1 MQSRCR
7 IPRSSRIWS
16 VLPADKIYLVG
27 FMGAG
32 KSSVAR
38 ALGKR
43 LDWKVEDI
51 DARIERTER
60 RDIPTIF
67 RVEGEPYFRARER
80 EALIGLL
87 PERGTVV
94 ASGGG
99 TFADASNRELMLR
112 DGAVIW
118 LDAPLE
124 TVLKRIPLDG
134 RRPLAADRVGMEQLY
149 NQRLAAYRLA
159 HLRVDAG
166 RGSVEELVDHIVEWL
181 DAN

>member
-1 MQSRCR
+1 MK
-7 IPRSSRIWS
+7 
-16 VLPADKIYLVG
+16 ADKIYLVG

-32 KSSVAR
+32 KSTVAR
-38 ALGKR
+38 SLGKR

-51 DARIERTER
+51 DTRIERAER

-67 RVEGEPYFRARER
+67 RIDGEPYFRARER
-80 EALIGLL
+80 EALVALL
-87 PERGTVV
+87 PERGVVV

-118 LDAPLE
+118 LDVPLE
-124 TVLKRIPLDG
+124 TLLNRVPSDG
-134 RRPLAADRVGMEQLY
+134 RRPLAADRLGMEQLY
-149 NQRLAAYRLA
+149 NHRLAAYRQA

-166 RGSVEELVDHIVEWL
+166 RGSVEELVDFILEWWES
-181 DAN
+181 

>member
-1 MQSRCR
+1 
-7 IPRSSRIWS
+7 
-16 VLPADKIYLVG
+16 VKTDKIYLVG

-43 LDWKVEDI
+43 LDWRVEDI
-51 DARIERTER
+51 DTRIEQAER
-60 RDIPTIF
+60 RDIPAI
-67 RVEGEPYFRARER
+67 
-80 EALIGLL
+80 LIGLL
-87 PERGTVV
+87 PERGAVV

-112 DGAVIW
+112 DGAVVW
-118 LDAPLE
+118 LDAPFE
-124 TVLKRIPLDG
+124 TVLQRVPQDG

-149 NQRLAAYRLA
+149 NQRLAAYRQA

-166 RGSVEELVDHIVEWL
+166 RGSVEELVDHIMEWL
-181 DAN
+181 DT

>member
-1 MQSRCR
+1 VR
-7 IPRSSRIWS
+7 
-16 VLPADKIYLVG
+16 ADKVYLVG

-32 KSSVAR
+32 KSTVAR
-38 ALGKR
+38 SLGKR

-51 DARIERTER
+51 DSRIERAER

-67 RVEGEPYFRARER
+67 RDEGEPYFRARER

-87 PERGTVV
+87 PERGTVI

-112 DGAVIW
+112 DGAVVW
-118 LDAPLE
+118 LDAPFE
-124 TVLKRIPLDG
+124 TVLTRVPLDG

-181 DAN
+181 EAS